1 MKVKFLIIAAIFTIW
16 GLKVRAQGFS
26 SPKEFIASKLKYAI
40 ERIGTSAENMMGSAT
55 AFTLDT
61 SDPTYSIYIYQQ
73 DTLANIGFK
82 KDEIEAATHIYIYLP
97 QSYHAT
103 IDRLLNDLSFSRT
116 SRDTVPGSF
125 EYENADDTIYW
136 QQNADNGMMVVV
148 VTKK

>member
-1 MKVKFLIIAAIFTIW
+1 MKIKLLLIAAIITFF
-16 GLKVRAQGFS
+16 GLKVRAQGFG
-26 SPKEFIASKLKYAI
+26 SPKDFIASKLKYAI
-40 ERIGTSAENMMGSAT
+40 ERIGTSAENMMGSTT

-82 KDEIEAATHIYIYLP
+82 KEESEAATHIYIYLP

-103 IDRLLNDLSFSRT
+103 VDQLLGDLNFSRT
-116 SRDTVPGSF
+116 SRTSVPGFF
-125 EYENADDTIYW
+125 EYENADDNVFW